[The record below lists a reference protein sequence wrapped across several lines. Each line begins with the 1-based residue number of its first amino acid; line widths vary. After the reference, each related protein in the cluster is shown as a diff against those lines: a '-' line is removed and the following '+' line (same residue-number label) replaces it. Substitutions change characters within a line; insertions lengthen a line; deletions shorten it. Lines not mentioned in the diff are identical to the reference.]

1 MASVADPELFVAEVP
16 HDLFDRDRAEAPVR
30 WIEIESGRAGL
41 AAGSGFWSVTS
52 HALVREVLAD
62 QARFSSAAGSVFLE
76 DQSDAA
82 LEAQRRMLLVM
93 DPPAHTQHRLTV
105 NRRFVPR
112 SVDHFAARIEE
123 IVAETL
129 DRALDLSLDDQGR
142 DGPTLD
148 GRSADGEIDF
158 VAAVAAEV
166 PLMVIADLLG
176 VAREDRARF
185 HQWSDTI
192 INASDP
198 EFAIGPADVA
208 LAIKELLA
216 YGAERLA
223 ERRAEPRDDL
233 LTALAHAEVD
243 GRLLDVESQAAFW
256 YLFLLAGNE
265 TTRQALAGAVIA
277 FEQFPDQRR
286 LLAERPELLDSAAE
300 EVVRWWTPVHHFRR
314 TATAD
319 TVLGGERVA
328 KGEKVVLWFGAANR
342 DPAVFADPHRFDI
355 ARHPNEHLGFG
366 QGAHFCLGAHLA
378 RLELRITL
386 RQLLARFPDLALAG
400 PPERARTNFVNAV
413 KRLPVRLTP
422 GAALAE

>member
-1 MASVADPELFVAEVP
+1 MASVAEPGERSVADPDEFVAGVP

-30 WIEIESGRAGL
+30 WIEIQAGRAGL
-41 AAGSGFWSVTS
+41 PAGSGFWSVTS

-62 QARFSSAAGSVFLE
+62 QARFSSAAGSVFIE
-76 DQSDAA
+76 DQSAAA

-93 DPPAHTQHRLTV
+93 DPPGHTQHRLTV

-112 SVDHFAARIEE
+112 SVDRFTERIEE
-123 IVAETL
+123 IVSETI
-129 DRALDLSLDDQGR
+129 DALPAS
-142 DGPTLD
+142 
-148 GRSADGEIDF
+148 GEIDF

-176 VAREDRARF
+176 VARQDRARF

-192 INASDP
+192 INATDA

-223 ERRAEPRDDL
+223 ERRASPGDDL

-265 TTRQALAGAVIA
+265 TTRQALSGAVIA

-286 LLAERPELLDSAAE
+286 LLAEHPELLDLAAE

-319 TVLGGERVA
+319 TVLGGERIA

-355 ARHPNEHLGFG
+355 TRHPNEHLGFG

-386 RQLLARFPDLALAG
+386 RQLLERFGDLALAG

-422 GAALAE
+422 APL